1 MTARE
6 EIQFAVRFSQLD
18 LAALRPGDVL
28 NLRDDLEGFVVSPV
42 DHPGPI
48 LGSGVS
54 RPFPQD
60 YDLDDF
66 SELQRAVKPILE
78 KAIRREP
85 DYRDPTQIERLEF
98 NLLREDSEIGSYVYV
113 TGSVRDVF
121 LIRFFFL
128 LAQEGVDNLKTCPEC
143 DAIYYKNVG
152 WQKYCSRRCS
162 NLASV
167 KRFQRRKKAE
177 KAKEGKVKP

>member
-6 EIQFAVRFSQLD
+6 EIKFAVRFSQLD
-18 LAALRPGDVL
+18 LAALRPGDML
-28 NLRDDLEGFVVSPV
+28 NLRDDLEGFVVSPQH
-42 DHPGPI
+42 HPGQI
-48 LGSGVS
+48 VGSSVS

-60 YDLDDF
+60 YNLEDF

-78 KAIRREP
+78 KAIGREP
-85 DYRDPTQIERLEF
+85 YDYREAVQIERLEF
-98 NLLREDSEIGSYVYV
+98 NLVHESSDRQHVYV
-113 TGSVRDVF
+113 SGSVRDVF

-128 LAQEGVDNLKTCPEC
+128 LAQEGVDNLKRCPEC
-143 DAIYYKNVG
+143 DSIYFKGVG
-152 WQKYCSRRCS
+152 WQKYCARRCS

-167 KRFQRRKKAE
+167 KRFQRKKKAE